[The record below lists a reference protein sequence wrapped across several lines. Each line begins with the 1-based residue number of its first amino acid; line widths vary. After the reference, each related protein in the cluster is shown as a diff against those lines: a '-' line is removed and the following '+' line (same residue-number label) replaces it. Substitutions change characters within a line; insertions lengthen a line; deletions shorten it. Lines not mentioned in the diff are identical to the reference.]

1 MRYQHSAASTQCTTH
16 GRAAVGWSAAAILAV
31 LILLAGCSTTGAGTK
46 STTSR
51 ALAANHQTTP
61 TAATA
66 TSTATNGTSYVQITD
81 LNSFRAQLSAAFSQS
96 NWSKVAQFLSP
107 DFSFQGLDSGGNRM
121 IMPDSAADFDMLYK
135 SQGPWS
141 QASLYEVQIH
151 FCDAGNTPI
160 NQQVG
165 FDGNGGSFIL
175 MGIDRW
181 QGVWL
186 ISWGFQDPNG
196 GGDACASS

>member
-1 MRYQHSAASTQCTTH
+1 MRYQHGAAPTLCTTH
-16 GRAAVGWSAAAILAV
+16 SRACIGWSAAAIVAV
-31 LILLAGCSTTGAGTK
+31 LMLLAGCSTTGAGAK

-51 ALAANHQTTP
+51 ALAANHHTTP
-61 TAATA
+61 TAAT
-66 TSTATNGTSYVQITD
+66 STAIGGGSYVQITD
-81 LNSFRAQLSAAFSQS
+81 LNSFREQLSAAFTQK

-107 DFSFQGLDSGGNRM
+107 AFSFQGLDSGGNRM

-160 NQQVG
+160 NQQLG

-186 ISWGFQDPNG
+186 VSWSFQDPNG
-196 GGDACASS
+196 GGDACASA